1 MYNNKKIAVIIA
13 AAGKGTRLGSSVP
26 KQYLKIGTIL
36 STHGLK
42 GEVKVFPTTE
52 DVHRFD
58 YLDELFADMSG
69 NRDFRPLRAERA
81 RYFKNL
87 VILKFRERNRIED
100 VEELVKKDLYVSREN
115 AIPLEENEYFV
126 GDLIGLTVYS
136 DEGRCLGEL
145 TDILETRANNVYV
158 ITPEGHPEK
167 ELLIPAIPDCIL
179 EVEPE
184 AGTMKVH
191 LLPGLE

>member
-1 MYNNKKIAVIIA
+1 ME
-13 AAGKGTRLGSSVP
+13 
-26 KQYLKIGTIL
+26 QYLKIGTIL

-69 NRDFRPLRAERA
+69 NRDYRPLRAERA

-87 VILKFRERNRIED
+87 VILKFRDRNRIED

-145 TDILETRANNVYV
+145 TDILETRANKVYV
-158 ITPEGHPEK
+158 VTPEGHPER

-179 EVEPE
+179 DVNLE
-184 AGTMKVH
+184 ADIMKVH

>member
-1 MYNNKKIAVIIA
+1 ME
-13 AAGKGTRLGSSVP
+13 
-26 KQYLKIGTIL
+26 QYLKIGTIL

-69 NRDFRPLRAERA
+69 NRDYRPLRAERA

-87 VILKFRERNRIED
+87 VILKFRDRNRIED

-115 AIPLEENEYFV
+115 AIPLEENEFFV

-145 TDILETRANNVYV
+145 TDILETRANKVYV
-158 ITPEGHPEK
+158 VTPEGHPER

-179 EVEPE
+179 DVDLE
-184 AGTMKVH
+184 ADIMKVH